1 MSEHNN
7 DPQAPDE
14 SGEEQ
19 NFEELFESYMK
30 EMKDDLRVGEQVT
43 GEIIAIGAENVFLN
57 TGTKI
62 DGVVDRSELL
72 DNDGKLPY
80 HLGDSVTL
88 YVVAKDEGEI
98 RLSRAMTGQSGISQ
112 LYEAYRSK
120 VPVQGKV
127 TETCKGGFRVQVMG
141 KSAFC
146 PVSQMDTAY
155 VEEPESY
162 VGGEYEFLV
171 TRIEEKGRNI
181 VISRR
186 ELLNR
191 YMAEQREEFLKTASA
206 GDIVDG
212 RVTRLMPYGA
222 FVELHPGV
230 EGMVHISEISWSRVE
245 KPDDVVA
252 VNDPVRVKILDI
264 REPEKPGGQGRISL
278 SVKQAA
284 GDPWQNIT
292 EKFSHGD
299 KVEGRVTRCADF
311 GAFVEIAP
319 GVEGLVHVSEM
330 SYKKRVLKAED
341 VVSPGDRIA
350 VMVKSVDPEKRR
362 ISLSLK
368 DAEGDPWMHI
378 ESRYQAGQ
386 RITGT
391 IEKKESFG
399 YFVAL
404 EPGIVGLLPISKI
417 NAASNV
423 KEIEKQK
430 VDDPIAV
437 SIETIHPAE
446 RKISLDVADE
456 ADKQEWQSYK
466 KDPGGGSNSGMGALG
481 EKLQEALKSKK

>member
-7 DPQAPDE
+7 DPQTPDE

-43 GEIIAIGAENVFLN
+43 GEIIAIGAENIFLN

-72 DNDGKLPY
+72 DNDGNLPY

-98 RLSRAMTGQSGISQ
+98 RLSKAMTGQSGISQ

-191 YMAEQREEFLKTASA
+191 YMAEQREQFLKTASA

-212 RVTRLMPYGA
+212 RVTRMMPYGA

-245 KPDDVVA
+245 KPGDVLA

-264 REPEKPGGQGRISL
+264 REPEKSEGQGRISL

-299 KVEGRVTRCADF
+299 KVEGRVIRCADF

-319 GVEGLVHVSEM
+319 GVEGLVHISEM

-341 VVSPGDRIA
+341 VVSPGDRVA
-350 VMVKSVDPEKRR
+350 VMVKSVDPENRR

-404 EPGIVGLLPISKI
+404 EPGIVGLLPISRI
-417 NAASNV
+417 NAASNAR
-423 KEIEKQK
+423 EIEKQK

-437 SIETIHPAE
+437 SIEAIHPAE
-446 RKISLDVADE
+446 RKISLDVADA

-466 KDPGGGSNSGMGALG
+466 KDTNRGSDSGMGALG
-481 EKLQEALKSKK
+481 EKLREALKSKK